1 MTIYVSDMMEMKP
14 PRSCLLVEDQPRT
27 RDWLLGV
34 LAAAF
39 PGIRV
44 VACARRADAL
54 AWLTTQQSAD
64 DAAGFDLAVIDLGL
78 PDGPGVDLVR
88 QLTQDWPQVVTVIAT
103 IYDDDAHIFEALAA
117 GARGYL
123 LKDEEP
129 DLLVGIL
136 RRIDRG
142 EPSLS
147 PSVAHRPLAHFR
159 TPAAKAEDEVVL
171 TSRETETLTL
181 VTKGLTVSEAAKR
194 MGLSP
199 QTVAGYVK
207 VIYQKLGISTR
218 AEATREAV
226 RRGFC

>member
-1 MTIYVSDMMEMKP
+1 MTIYLADMTEMKS

-27 RDWLLGV
+27 RDWLLRV
-34 LAAAF
+34 LTAAF
-39 PGIRV
+39 PGIGV
-44 VACARRADAL
+44 VACAKRAEAL
-54 AWLTTQQSAD
+54 TWLTKQQNAGD
-64 DAAGFDLAVIDLGL
+64 PTGFDLAVIDIGL
-78 PDGPGVDLVR
+78 PDGSGIDLVR
-88 QLTQDWPQVVTVIAT
+88 KLTQDWPQVVTVIAT

-123 LKDEEP
+123 LKDEEQ

-136 RRIDRG
+136 RRIERG

-147 PSVAHRPLAHFR
+147 PSIAHRLLAHFR
-159 TPAAKAEDEVVL
+159 TPIAKAEDDVGL

-181 VTKGLTVSEAAKR
+181 VARGLTVSEAAKR